1 MVKSDIAY
9 AVVRV
14 GGKQYKVSPGD
25 VIVVDRVGEEIGE
38 HITLEPLAVRGGDG
52 LTVGSASRA
61 KVQATV
67 AEHFL
72 GEKIKVF
79 TYKPKKTFTQDQGPS
94 QPPDPALDRRHRGG
108 REEGEEEWLI
118 RRAPAP
124 AATAAIPNPSVSA

>member
-25 VIVVDRVGEEIGE
+25 VIVVDRVGAEIGE

-52 LTVGSASRA
+52 LTVGSMSQA
-61 KVQATV
+61 KVKATV

-79 TYKPKKTFTQDQGPS
+79 TYKAKKTFRKTKG
-94 QPPDPALDRRHRGG
+94 HRS
-108 REEGEEEWLI
+108 RLTRLSIDTIE
-118 RRAPAP
+118 
-124 AATAAIPNPSVSA
+124 AAEKKEKKSGS